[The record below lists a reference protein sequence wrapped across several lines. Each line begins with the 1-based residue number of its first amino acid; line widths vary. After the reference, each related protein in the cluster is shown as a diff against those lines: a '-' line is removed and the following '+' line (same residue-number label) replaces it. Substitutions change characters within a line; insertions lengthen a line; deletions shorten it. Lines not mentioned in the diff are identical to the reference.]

1 MRGGIS
7 MNKPENTL
15 DVELKENEEESEETL
30 KELSDGK
37 GDDDE

>member
-1 MRGGIS
+1 MIGGIS
-7 MNKPENTL
+7 MDKSKNIL
-15 DVELKENEEESEETL
+15 GIELKDNEKISEETL

>member
-1 MRGGIS
+1 MKGGIC
-7 MNKPENTL
+7 MDKQKNVL
-15 DVELKENEEESEETL
+15 GVELEENEEISEETL

>member
-1 MRGGIS
+1 MI
-7 MNKPENTL
+7 NEKDLE
-15 DVELKENEEESEETL
+15 VELGDLEQVTEETL

>member
-1 MRGGIS
+1 MDKQKNIFG
-7 MNKPENTL
+7 
-15 DVELKENEEESEETL
+15 VELKDDEEISEETL

>member
-1 MRGGIS
+1 
-7 MNKPENTL
+7 MNKPEKFL
-15 DVELKENEEESEETL
+15 DVELKEDEKISEETL

>member
-1 MRGGIS
+1 
-7 MNKPENTL
+7 MNKPENVL
-15 DVELKENEEESEETL
+15 GVKLKDNEKISEETL

>member
-1 MRGGIS
+1 MDKQKNVLG
-7 MNKPENTL
+7 
-15 DVELKENEEESEETL
+15 VELEENEEISEETL

>member
-1 MRGGIS
+1 MI
-7 MNKPENTL
+7 NKKDLE
-15 DVELKENEEESEETL
+15 VELEDWEQVTEETL

>member
-1 MRGGIS
+1 
-7 MNKPENTL
+7 MNKPENNL
-15 DVELKENEEESEETL
+15 GVELKENEKVSEETL